1 MPTLSRFD
9 LKKLRTRFIT
19 AIIVA
24 PISLF
29 AIYAGGWLFWIL
41 ITGFFI
47 VSQKEWLDLAKR
59 LPQRNVLYPLG
70 ILYLCICFGAFFLI
84 GNDKNAQALLLLVM
98 VIASD
103 VGAYF
108 FGKILGGPKMAK
120 SVSPNKTW
128 AGLIGAMLCPAII
141 MAGFDMVFM
150 AEHHGFQIFYVVIYF
165 FAGALVGL
173 SGQMGDIL
181 VSLMKRKASVKDTG
195 TILPG
200 HGGVLDRID
209 SLLLASLAFYV
220 IEYIL
225 RHA

>member
-1 MPTLSRFD
+1 LSRFD

-41 ITGFFI
+41 IAGFFI
-47 VSQKEWLDLAKR
+47 VSQKEWFDLARK
-59 LPQRNVLYPLG
+59 LTQRTVVYPLG
-70 ILYLCICFGAFFLI
+70 ILYLCLCFGAFFLI

-128 AGLIGAMLCPAII
+128 AGLIGAMLCPALI
-141 MAGFDMVFM
+141 MAGFDMAFM
-150 AEHHGFQIFYVVIYF
+150 AEQHALQLFYVVIYF

-173 SGQMGDIL
+173 CGQMGDIL
-181 VSLMKRKASVKDTG
+181 VSLMKRKAAVKDTG

-220 IEYIL
+220 IEYVL
-225 RHA
+225 RHV